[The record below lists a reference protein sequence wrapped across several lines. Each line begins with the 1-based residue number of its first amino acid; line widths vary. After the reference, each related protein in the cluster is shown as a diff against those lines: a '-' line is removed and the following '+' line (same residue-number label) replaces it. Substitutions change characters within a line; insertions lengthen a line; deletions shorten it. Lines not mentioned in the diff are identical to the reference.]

1 MSASLLQSVRDVAAS
16 TLNVPLD
23 TLTESSG
30 PGRPEEW
37 DSMGQLNIILA
48 LEQEFD
54 ISIPPEVSESMTDVG
69 SIVRL
74 LQPLL
79 VNRSG

>member
-1 MSASLLQSVRDVAAS
+1 MSASLLQSVRNVAAS

-23 TLTESSG
+23 TLSESSG
-30 PGRPEEW
+30 PGHPQEW

-48 LEQEFD
+48 LEQEFE

-74 LQPLL
+74 LQPLV
-79 VNRSG
+79 VNRS